1 MDKSEIY
8 ILGYDF
14 EKISRYLFE
23 IADEYRK
30 SVDYNFEP
38 DHMSERTQMCITE
51 ILDEFQMNK
60 RWCGYQYHLEAIFL
74 YLNTPTTA
82 YKIMDVYALLAEKHH
97 KNRMAIEH
105 DMRNLLEHTWDRGNR
120 KAMIRYFGN
129 DYMRP
134 KNKAF
139 IVRIAE
145 EVRLRTNPISYH
157 S

>member
-51 ILDEFQMNK
+51 ILDEFQM
-60 RWCGYQYHLEAIFL
+60 
-74 YLNTPTTA
+74 
-82 YKIMDVYALLAEKHH
+82 
-97 KNRMAIEH
+97 
-105 DMRNLLEHTWDRGNR
+105 
-120 KAMIRYFGN
+120 
-129 DYMRP
+129 
-134 KNKAF
+134 
-139 IVRIAE
+139 
-145 EVRLRTNPISYH
+145 VRLSISFRSDFSLFEYTD
-157 S
+157 SCI